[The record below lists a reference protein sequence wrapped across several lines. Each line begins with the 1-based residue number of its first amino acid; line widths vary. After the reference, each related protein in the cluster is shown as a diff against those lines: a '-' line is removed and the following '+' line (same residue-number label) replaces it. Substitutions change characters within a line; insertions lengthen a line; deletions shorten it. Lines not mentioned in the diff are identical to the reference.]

1 MSLIRWQDIR
11 LTHRNQLHSLHTD
24 NEQEKSELNNAIPFT
39 VAEKMKYLCIN
50 LMKYIK
56 DLYDENY
63 KMLGKITFKNAEH
76 LERDTMFMDWKI
88 HHSKDISSS

>member
-39 VAEKMKYLCIN
+39 VAEKNEI
-50 LMKYIK
+50 LM
-56 DLYDENY
+56 Y
-63 KMLGKITFKNAEH
+63 KFNEVHKGSL
-76 LERDTMFMDWKI
+76 
-88 HHSKDISSS
+88 

>member
-1 MSLIRWQDIR
+1 
-11 LTHRNQLHSLHTD
+11 
-24 NEQEKSELNNAIPFT
+24 
-39 VAEKMKYLCIN
+39 
-50 LMKYIK
+50 MKYIK

-88 HHSKDISSS
+88 HHSKRYQFFLN